1 MLVSMTGFG
10 RATAVCNNSV
20 FEVEIKSINSRYL
33 DIIIKVPQSV
43 SNKDYELRELLKSKF
58 NRGKLILIVSTKKNG
73 NGNNEISSIDVNK
86 LKTYITIIKEIKK
99 QAKLKEKIK
108 LDHILA
114 NRDIFSSYGEELPE
128 EEFEKL
134 KLSIIKA
141 SDDLIKMKKKEGT
154 ELEKDLVQ
162 RVKKIEAKVQ
172 EIESITSISLN
183 EHFEN
188 YKVKVLQLL
197 NEKSAE
203 LFDDRLKFELA
214 LLAEKSDISEE
225 CVRLKSHLKF
235 FLETMKKE
243 NEPGRKLNF
252 LCQEINRE
260 ANTISA
266 KSLSLEITHRVIE
279 IKEEIERIREQI
291 QNVE

>member
-10 RATAVCNNSV
+10 RATTTCNNSV
-20 FEVEIKSINSRYL
+20 FEIEIKSINSRYF
-33 DIIIKVPQSV
+33 DILIKVPQSV
-43 SNKDYELRELLKSKF
+43 SNKEYELREIIKSKF
-58 NRGKLILIVSTKKNG
+58 NRGKLSLIVTKKNG
-73 NGNNEISSIDVNK
+73 NGSNEISAFDSNK
-86 LKTYITIIKEIKK
+86 LKNYLSLIKEIKK
-99 QAKLKEKIK
+99 QVKLKEKIK
-108 LDHILA
+108 LEHILA
-114 NRDIFSSYGEELPE
+114 NRDIFSSTIEDLPE

-134 KLSIIKA
+134 KVAIVKA
-141 SDDLIKMKKKEGT
+141 SDDLIKMKKKEGL
-154 ELEKDLVQ
+154 ELEKDLIQ
-162 RVKKIEAKVQ
+162 RLKNIETKVQ
-172 EIESITSISLN
+172 EIEAITSVSIN

-188 YKVKVLQLL
+188 YKSKVLQLL

-203 LFDDRLKFELA
+203 LYDDRLKFELA

-252 LCQEINRE
+252 LCQEMNRE

-266 KSLSLEITHRVIE
+266 KSLSLDITHKAIE